1 MGAMDAD
8 QLREVLDLATSLDP
22 FAGLANVVQISDGVL
37 SDPAIVGFFA
47 EHKTYR
53 DVMYRLRRILIGDDA
68 GPEARIETAMLFA
81 AISGAVI
88 HPTVVDLD
96 DDVLRAQLTR
106 LARRFLG
113 LPM

>member
-1 MGAMDAD
+1 
-8 QLREVLDLATSLDP
+8 
-22 FAGLANVVQISDGVL
+22 
-37 SDPAIVGFFA
+37 
-47 EHKTYR
+47 
-53 DVMYRLRRILIGDDA
+53 
-68 GPEARIETAMLFA
+68 MLFA

-113 LPM
+113 LPR